1 MSDVLKRAGIILSH
15 ALCIFIVIYCFT
27 QTQEVALGQKTDIA
41 PTPTIAA
48 TFTEMP
54 VPTET
59 SAPTLTP
66 IPSIEPTKEPEP
78 TATMVP
84 TKEPTPTSTPVPT
97 EPPVPTATVTP
108 TPEPTAT
115 PVPTPTF
122 TPTPSPIPTFTPI
135 PTVEPEQNRAEV
147 KNQVLQNIAE
157 GKYSSL
163 ASKRNGWW
171 FRRKENQEPSGSGEA
186 FNISEYQGYYR
197 NTAVTEEDKVF
208 YLTIDCGYDSPN
220 TMLILY
226 ILKKHDVKATYFIT
240 NFFMEDSKEEVL
252 RMVEEGHAVA
262 NHSVSHPDFT
272 AISEEEIYQ
281 ELIGCEDAF
290 YELTGT
296 QIAPFFRPP
305 EGAYSRKSLQ
315 ITEDLGYKTIFWSIA
330 YNDYDK
336 NNQPGKQ
343 YVLDH
348 FATYHHNGTIA
359 LMHNDSD
366 SNAEAMDEL
375 ITFLKEQGY
384 RFGTLYELK

>member
-15 ALCIFIVIYCFT
+15 AICIFIVVYCFV
-27 QTQEVALGQKTDIA
+27 QTQEVALGQKTDIT
-41 PTPTIAA
+41 PTPTVAA
-48 TFTEMP
+48 TPTEMP

-59 SAPTLTP
+59 SAPTLSP
-66 IPSIEPTKEPEP
+66 IPGIEPTKEPEP

-84 TKEPTPTSTPVPT
+84 TKEPTPTPT
-97 EPPVPTATVTP
+97 MA
-108 TPEPTAT
+108 PTAT
-115 PVPTPTF
+115 PVPTETPVPTATLTPTPEPTF
-122 TPTPSPIPTFTPI
+122 TPTPTPIPTSTPI

-171 FRRKENQEPSGSGEA
+171 FRRKENQVPSGSGEA
-186 FNISEYQGYYR
+186 FDISEYQGYYR
-197 NTAVTEEDKVF
+197 NTAVTEEDKVI
-208 YLTIDCGYDSPN
+208 YLTIDCGYESEN
-220 TMLILY
+220 TAIILD
-226 ILKKHDVKATYFIT
+226 ILKKHDIKVTYFVT
-240 NFFMEDSKEEVL
+240 NHFLKESKEEVL
-252 RMVEEGHAVA
+252 RMVEEGHVVA
-262 NHSVSHPDFT
+262 NHSVTHADLT
-272 AISEEEIYQ
+272 AISEEEIYK
-281 ELIGCEDAF
+281 EITGCEDAF

-296 QIAPFFRPP
+296 QMAPFFRPP

-315 ITEDLGYKTIFWSIA
+315 VTEDLGYKTIFWSIA

-384 RFGTLYELK
+384 RFGTLYELE